1 MNLFNK
7 HPTIFSE
14 GKASSRRVNPAIRSL
29 TDNSLKMF
37 PIRDLIRDIK
47 GFPSIKFLLKNK
59 EDKEDKECQ
68 CGKESSNESFS
79 LNGASP
85 SGVNSGKESR
95 DTSFSGRKEVL
106 KLKEK
111 IEILTELIIMK
122 NKEIENLELSIE
134 NYEEESNRINS
145 SNNLINSSLMD
156 TYISYLPY
164 LSILSLSVSLYF
176 IKR

>member
-1 MNLFNK
+1 MILFNK

-14 GKASSRRVNPAIRSL
+14 GKASSRRINPAIRSL

-68 CGKESSNESFS
+68 CGKESSNE
-79 LNGASP
+79 
-85 SGVNSGKESR
+85 
-95 DTSFSGRKEVL
+95 SFSGRKEVL